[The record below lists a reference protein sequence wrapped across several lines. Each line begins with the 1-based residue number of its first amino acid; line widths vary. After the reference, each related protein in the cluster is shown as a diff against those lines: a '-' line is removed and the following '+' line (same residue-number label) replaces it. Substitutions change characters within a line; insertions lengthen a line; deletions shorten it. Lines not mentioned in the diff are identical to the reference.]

1 MEFDT
6 PQNFYKPA
14 IIKMGSTNENFEW
27 TFFVSDSLPLQEIIK
42 SDYPTSPEPSQMD
55 LLPMVNKS

>member
-1 MEFDT
+1 
-6 PQNFYKPA
+6 
-14 IIKMGSTNENFEW
+14 MGSTNENFER

-55 LLPMVNKS
+55 LLPTVNKS